1 MVDANPTARQR
12 ELSRR
17 LRILRIEK
25 GLTLDAVAEKL
36 LCSATKISRIE
47 TSKRKASLRDVRDL
61 CEVYGATEPESAQLM
76 SLARGAREE
85 GWWARYDDL
94 GVGPYL
100 GLEQE
105 AKAIT
110 YYSMTYV
117 HGLLQTESYARSIIR
132 ATYPQIA
139 EQVLKE
145 RVEARIQRQELL
157 DRADRPRLRV
167 LLDEAVLRRHVGGPK
182 VMVEQLTKILDATA
196 REKAIVLIVPFSSGA
211 QAGSE
216 SNFTL
221 FEFED
226 TTNILHIEGLLS
238 SLSHDKLAVIKRY
251 SEVLDHLRDAA
262 LSPRESQNLITEIK
276 DELQT
281 LINNVRTEGNT

>member
-17 LRILRIEK
+17 LRILRDEK
-25 GLTLDAVAEKL
+25 GLTLEAVAEKL

-61 CEVYGATEPESAQLM
+61 CEVYGVTEPETTQLM
-76 SLARGAREE
+76 SLARSAREE

-132 ATYPQIA
+132 AIYPQIA
-139 EQVLKE
+139 EQILKE

-157 DRADRPRLRV
+157 DKADRPRLRV

-226 TTNILHIEGLLS
+226 ATNILHIEGLLS
-238 SLSHDKLAVIKRY
+238 SISHDKLAVIERY
-251 SEVLDHLRDAA
+251 REVLDHLRDAA

-281 LINNVRTEGNT
+281 LINNVQTEGNT